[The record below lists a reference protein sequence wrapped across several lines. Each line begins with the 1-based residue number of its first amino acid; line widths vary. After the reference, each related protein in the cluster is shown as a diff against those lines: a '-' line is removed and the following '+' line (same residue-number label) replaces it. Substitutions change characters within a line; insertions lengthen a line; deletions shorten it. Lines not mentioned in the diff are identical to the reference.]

1 MKFLEYLAKI
11 EASGFSIWARESEW
25 AFFAALIVHSLALG
39 LVVGLHVAFNLRVLG
54 VAKSVPL
61 YLMTSFMRL
70 VWPGLLVVLLSG
82 SVLLL
87 AYPAKALTNPVFY
100 LKLSCIAMA
109 LTIYQKIFLKGL
121 MIVDNAIPAGSEKKL
136 NLIENINESAL
147 RPYSI
152 ACLILWAS
160 SIFAGRFLAY
170 THSVLL
176 ASDYF

>member
-1 MKFLEYLAKI
+1 MKLLEYLSKV
-11 EASGFSIWARESEW
+11 EATGISIWARESEW

-54 VAKSVPL
+54 VAKTVPL

-70 VWPGLLVVLLSG
+70 VPLGLIVVLLSG

-100 LKLSCIAMA
+100 LKLSCIVIA
-109 LTIYQKIFLKGL
+109 LTIYQKVFLKGL
-121 MIVDNAIPAGSEKKL
+121 INTDNKIPAGSEQQSSL
-136 NLIENINESAL
+136 NGNAGELAL
-147 RPYSI
+147 RPY
-152 ACLILWAS
+152 AVGCLILWAS

>member
-1 MKFLEYLAKI
+1 MGFLEYLAKI
-11 EASGFSIWARESEW
+11 EASGISTWARESEW
-25 AFFAALIVHSLALG
+25 AFFTALTIHSLALG

-54 VAKSVPL
+54 VAKLAPL

-70 VWPGLLVVLLSG
+70 VWPGLAIVLLSG

-100 LKLSCIAMA
+100 IKLSCIAVA

-121 MIVDNAIPAGSEKKL
+121 KNTGSSVTADSET
-136 NLIENINESAL
+136 NENMYDNINEFRL
-147 RPYSI
+147 RPY
-152 ACLILWAS
+152 AVGCLILWAL